1 MAQERSGFASIRQGG
16 LAMAS
21 LPMRLFAKGNRMFW
35 NPADIDFSRDARDW
49 AEMPEVERE
58 AARLL
63 AALFLAGEE
72 AVTQDIQPFMAAV
85 AAEGRLEDELY
96 LTQFAFEEA
105 KHVEGFR
112 RWFDAV
118 GEIDDLHPSVEF
130 NDGYRKIF
138 YEELPRSLNALADDP
153 SPAAQVRAAVV
164 YNQVV
169 EGVLAMT
176 GYHAWRKTARERDML
191 YGMQELIGFI
201 SRDERRH
208 MAWGTYTCRR
218 HIAAEPALWE
228 VVTKTVEEL
237 MGPAMTLIEQNYAF
251 FDDKGGF
258 PFELSQQETMDFA
271 LRQFSRRLEVIEAAK
286 GSSIEQVESEDL
298 DVEEELEQEA
308 TADLGVS

>member
-1 MAQERSGFASIRQGG
+1 MGRERTGFASIRQGG
-16 LAMAS
+16 LAMTS
-21 LPMRLFAKGNRMFW
+21 LPLRLFAKGNRLFW
-35 NPADIDFSRDARDW
+35 NPADIDFERDAEDW
-49 AEMPEVERE
+49 ARMTEVERD

-72 AVTQDIQPFMAAV
+72 AVTQDIQPFMAAM

-118 GEIDDLHPSVEF
+118 GETNDLHPSVHF
-130 NDGYRKIF
+130 NDGYRRIF
-138 YEELPRSLNALADDP
+138 YEELPRSLNALAGDP

-176 GYHAWRKTARERDML
+176 GYHAWRKTARERDIL
-191 YGMQELIGFI
+191 HGMQELIGYI

-218 HIAAEPALWE
+218 HVAADPSNWE
-228 VVTKTVEEL
+228 VVTSTVEEL
-237 MGPAMTLIEQNYAF
+237 MAPAMTLIEQNYAY

-258 PFELSQQETMDFA
+258 PFELSQQETMEFA
-271 LRQFSRRLEVIEAAK
+271 MRQFSRRLEVIEAAK
-286 GSSIEQVESEDL
+286 GSSVEQIEAEEL

-308 TADLGVS
+308 RADIGA

>member
-1 MAQERSGFASIRQGG
+1 VAQERSGFASIRQGG

>member
-1 MAQERSGFASIRQGG
+1 
-16 LAMAS
+16 MAS